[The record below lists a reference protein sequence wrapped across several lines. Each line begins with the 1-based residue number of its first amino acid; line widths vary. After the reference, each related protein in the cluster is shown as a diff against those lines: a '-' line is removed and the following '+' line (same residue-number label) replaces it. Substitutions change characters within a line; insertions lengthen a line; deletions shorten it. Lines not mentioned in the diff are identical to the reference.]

1 MTSIESLRKIS
12 FLSPLNE
19 DEINQLKKV
28 SFFKSFKKNEI
39 IISEYS
45 YNRGIPIILKGI
57 IKILLVNNADEK
69 EALLYYLKEGDTC
82 STSISS
88 GIFHEKMELK
98 VVADSDCEILF
109 MPIDYFKDNLRNH
122 PEIFEILLR
131 NYFNLFHHL
140 VNSVANIAF
149 NPLDK
154 RLYELLKY
162 KAKIFDNNIIAI
174 THEEL
179 AKELSTSREII
190 TRILKVM
197 EEDNKVVLKRGSI
210 ELVTNITKK

>member
-69 EALLYYLKEGDTC
+69 EVLLYYLKEGDTC

-109 MPIDYFKDNLRNH
+109 LPIDYFKDNLRNH

-154 RLYELLKY
+154 RLYELLNY
-162 KAKIFDNNIIAI
+162 KAKVFNNNIIAI

-197 EEDNKVVLKRGSI
+197 EKDNKVILKRGSI